1 MIGRRTCAGHIER
14 AVEHATMQP
23 YTMCSPLIATGASAS
38 ARWRCT
44 FLCRLLGVTDRAWA
58 TPWLKPTRMRT
69 RADRFQASER
79 ILLNIEQKI
88 EFAQQSAVQQQA
100 NKEKACR

>member
-1 MIGRRTCAGHIER
+1 MH
-14 AVEHATMQP
+14 
-23 YTMCSPLIATGASAS
+23 
-38 ARWRCT
+38 
-44 FLCRLLGVTDRAWA
+44 
-58 TPWLKPTRMRT
+58 T

>member
-1 MIGRRTCAGHIER
+1 
-14 AVEHATMQP
+14 MQP
-23 YTMCSPLIATGASAS
+23 CSLTLCAANCGASAS

-44 FLCRLLGVTDRAWA
+44 FLCRLLGVTDRALA